1 VVHHFLVLLLLSYDR
16 LSRKPILF
24 KSFTGLSVQEFDDIY
39 DKEIVKRYHDYEF
52 KRLSKRKNRKRSI
65 GAGRSFKLDVKDRF
79 LMLLVYYRL
88 YITYTL
94 ADGFLFDLD
103 QSNICRDIQKIES
116 LIRKCIPI
124 PQKIYSLAKRL
135 RTVDEIERYFPG
147 FISFIDSTEQQ
158 IPRPVNKRRR
168 DSYYSGKKKRHTV
181 KTQFMTNNHD
191 IITHKSNHK
200 KGKRHDYDI
209 YKNNHPVTPK
219 EVVNVFDLGY
229 LGVEKD
235 FPDQISS
242 LPNRKKRSL
251 KLSQKEKKYN
261 LQHAK
266 KRIKIEH
273 TICRLKKYRIL
284 SDIFRNKLRKYNK
297 VSDIVSGLV
306 NYKIINQNQ

>member
-1 VVHHFLVLLLLSYDR
+1 MS
-16 LSRKPILF
+16 
-24 KSFTGLSVQEFDDIY
+24 LSVYQ
-39 DKEIVKRYHDYEF
+39 KERIESD
-52 KRLSKRKNRKRSI
+52 RKRSI

-147 FISFIDSTEQQ
+147 FISFIDSIEQQ

-242 LPNRKKRSL
+242 LPNRKKRNQE
-251 KLSQKEKKYN
+251 LSDDHKNYN
-261 LQHAK
+261 KNHSK
-266 KRIKIEH
+266 KRIIIEH
-273 TICRLKKYRIL
+273 TICRLKKYSIL
-284 SDIFRNKLRKYNK
+284 AADVFRNKLRKYNR
-297 VSDIVSGLV
+297 VSDIVSGLI
-306 NYKIINQNQ
+306 NYRIMYHHN